1 MKNRKIEK
9 TLVEF
14 TCKNGAHRI
23 YIDPNA
29 VDCVTIKRNQE
40 AESRSYM
47 TIIMLH
53 NGNYVVVDGTPAE
66 AYERLTA

>member
-14 TCKNGAHRI
+14 TCKNGTHKI
-23 YIDPNA
+23 YVDPEA

-40 AESRSYM
+40 GEERKYI
-47 TIIMLH
+47 TILMLH
-53 NGNYVVVDGTPAE
+53 NGNYVVVDGTPSE
-66 AYERLTA
+66 AYERLIA